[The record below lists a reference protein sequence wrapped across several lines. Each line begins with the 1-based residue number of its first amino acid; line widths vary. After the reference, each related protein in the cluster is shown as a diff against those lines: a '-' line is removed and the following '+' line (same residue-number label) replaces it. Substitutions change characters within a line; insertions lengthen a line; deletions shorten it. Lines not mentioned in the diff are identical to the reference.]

1 MEWYQIAETVFKMEW
16 TPDDEWR
23 LFQTEQTECFDF
35 EVCFE
40 GSENSACGVRKTDLG
55 QMEYML
61 VNGTEILLVDGG
73 WSRGRLVF
81 QEDTVKAEYLVMQMY
96 YANAVQRGF
105 VLFTA
110 L

>member
-16 TPDDEWR
+16 TPGDEWR
-23 LFQTEQTECFDF
+23 LFQTEQTERFDF
-35 EVCFE
+35 GVCFE

-55 QMEYML
+55 QMKYML

-81 QEDTVKAEYLVMQMY
+81 QEDTVKAEYLVM
-96 YANAVQRGF
+96 RF
-105 VLFTA
+105 FP
-110 L
+110 